1 MLSGA
6 RCALFLLVPHMRPG
20 TVLAGILLLVFCGS
34 LVYSVLQMIAASKFL
49 TVKPA
54 ALRAAEPIS
63 VLKPLAGLDLDLESN
78 LRTFF
83 EQDYPAF
90 EILFAVRNES
100 DPAVAVVRRLQL
112 AYPKTA
118 FAARGHGRTA
128 VSECQGFQ
136 PGAYAGRCCQRSGGD
151 ER

>member
-49 TVKPA
+49 AVKPA
-54 ALRAAEPIS
+54 TLRGAEPIS

-78 LRTFF
+78 LRNSF

-90 EILFAVRNES
+90 EILFAVRNTNDAAAEV
-100 DPAVAVVRRLQL
+100 VARLQRE
-112 AYPKTA
+112 YPQISSQLLITGEPPYPNAK
-118 FAARGHGRTA
+118 
-128 VSECQGFQ
+128 VYSL
-136 PGAYAGRCCQRSGGD
+136 D
-151 ER
+151 

>member
-49 TVKPA
+49 AVKPA
-54 ALRAAEPIS
+54 TLRGAEPIS
-63 VLKPLAGLDLDLESN
+63 VLKPLAGFDLDLESN

-83 EQDYPAF
+83 EQDYPSF
-90 EILFAVRNES
+90 EILFAVRDND
-100 DPAVAVVRRLQL
+100 DPAVAVVEKLR
-112 AYPKTA
+112 AEYPRVDATLMV
-118 FAARGHGRTA
+118 T
-128 VSECQGFQ
+128 
-136 PGAYAGRCCQRSGGD
+136 
-151 ER
+151 